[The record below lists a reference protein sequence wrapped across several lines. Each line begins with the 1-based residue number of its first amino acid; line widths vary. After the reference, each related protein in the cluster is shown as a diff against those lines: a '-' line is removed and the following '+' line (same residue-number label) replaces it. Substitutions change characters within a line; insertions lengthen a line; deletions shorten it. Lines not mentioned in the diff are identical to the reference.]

1 MAKKI
6 VLAVLLLLV
15 VGGAVL
21 QNIYIGSATEEL
33 TADLERVKA
42 ALEEGDLNAAAAAAD
57 IFSSKWE
64 KKKSSFEAFFE
75 HKEVDSISS
84 SAKSLQSY
92 CHTGPKEEALANVSA
107 AIFYVEHIRN
117 IDTLGWENVF

>member
-1 MAKKI
+1 MGKKI

-15 VGGAVL
+15 VGGSVL
-21 QNIYIGSATEEL
+21 QNIYINNATDEL
-33 TADLERVKA
+33 TADLIKIRT
-42 ALEEGDLNAAAAAAD
+42 ALEEDDLPAAAKAAD
-57 IFSSKWE
+57 EFNTKWE
-64 KKKSSFEAFFE
+64 EKKSPFEAFFE

-92 CHTGPKEEALANVSA
+92 CQTGKKEEALAHVA
-107 AIFYVEHIRN
+107 AALFYVAHIKD

>member
-6 VLAVLLLLV
+6 ALAVLLLLV
-15 VGGAVL
+15 VGVAVL

-33 TADLERVKA
+33 IADLEKVRS
-42 ALEEGDLNAAAAAAD
+42 ALEKDDLGAAAAAAD
-57 IFSSKWE
+57 MFSSKWE
-64 KKKSSFEAFFE
+64 EKKRAFEAFFE

-84 SAKSLQSY
+84 TAKSLQSY
-92 CHTGPKEEALANVSA
+92 CHTGSKEEALAHVSA
-107 AIFYVEHIRN
+107 AIFYVEHIRD